1 MVDRPDRFVFPPFE
15 LDVRNCELRRDGV
28 VVKVPPQPFTG
39 LALLVRRAGTLV
51 TRQELRVEIWG
62 DDRHVDFDGGLNF
75 CIAQLR
81 DVLSDPAAKSHYIL
95 AVPRR
100 GYRFVADVQPMT
112 SARDVERWW
121 RKRPVRAGVAV
132 AAIAAAIA
140 VVLALRSESSPAAA
154 ELPSL
159 AAMQRYERGASGL
172 ADAAPRELHDRV
184 TFFEAAIREAPGYA
198 EAYAGLAAAHLL
210 LGNYRASAP
219 QEAYAS
225 AKAAAARAMAL
236 QPDLG
241 DAHAVYAAAIM
252 YFDWEWTG
260 AGQHLERAVAL
271 APSSPTAHYWFARY
285 LSATG
290 KHDRALHHARRTVEL
305 TPTSP
310 SAHTLLGTTAFYA
323 GRFDDAIAE
332 CEAAGALMREFE
344 PAHICRR
351 AALAERESEP
361 GFWRARLERLRDSAS
376 EEDCVLNAVAI
387 ASAEAHMGHHDAALE
402 WLERAANSRSDALV
416 FAAVHPALQRLRSEQ
431 RYTRVLQ
438 RIGLGAR
445 S

>member
-15 LDVRNCELRRDGV
+15 LDIRNCELRRDGV
-28 VVKVPPQPFTG
+28 VVNVPPQPFTA
-39 LALLVRRAGTLV
+39 LALLVRRAGMLV
-51 TRQELRVEIWG
+51 TREELRVEIWG

-81 DVLSDPAAKSHYIL
+81 EILSDPAAKSGYIV

-100 GYRFVADVQPMT
+100 GYRFVAAVRAVASEREIKGWWSSR
-112 SARDVERWW
+112 SAR
-121 RKRPVRAGVAV
+121 AAVAI
-132 AAIAAAIA
+132 AAIAAAVAI
-140 VVLALRSESSPAAA
+140 VFALRTDSSRAAA
-154 ELPSL
+154 DLPSL

-172 ADAAPRELHDRV
+172 ADASPRELQDRV

-210 LGNYRASAP
+210 LGNYRAVAP

-241 DAHAVYAAAIM
+241 DAHALYAAAIM
-252 YFDWEWTG
+252 YFDWEWTS

-290 KHDRALHHARRTVEL
+290 KHDRALQHARRTVEL

-310 SAHTLLGTTAFYA
+310 SARTLLGMTAFYA
-323 GRFDDAIAE
+323 GRFDEAVAE
-332 CEAAGALMREFE
+332 CGAAGGLMREFE
-344 PAHICRR
+344 PAHSCRR

-361 GFWRARLERLRDSAS
+361 GFWRARLGRLLDSAS
-376 EEDCVLNAVAI
+376 EEDCMFNAVAI
-387 ASAEAHMGHHDAALE
+387 ASAEAHMGHHGAALE
-402 WLERAANSRSDALV
+402 WLERAANYRSDALV
-416 FAAVHPALQRLRSEQ
+416 FAAVHPALQRLRSEE

>member
-15 LDVRNCELRRDGV
+15 LDARNCELRRDGV
-28 VVKVPPQPFTG
+28 VVKVPPQPFTA
-39 LALLVRRAGTLV
+39 LTLLVRRAGMLV
-51 TRQELRVEIWG
+51 TREELRAEIWG
-62 DDRHVDFDGGLNF
+62 DERHVDFDGGLNF

-81 DVLSDPAAKSHYIL
+81 EALSDPAAKSSYIA

-100 GYRFVADVQPMT
+100 GYRFVADVEVIAT
-112 SARDVERWW
+112 TRDVNRWW
-121 RKRPVRAGVAV
+121 SRRSARAGVALGAMV
-132 AAIAAAIA
+132 AAVAIVFAVRTDLSRAAAD
-140 VVLALRSESSPAAA
+140 
-154 ELPSL
+154 LPSL
-159 AAMQRYERGASGL
+159 AAVQRYERGASGL
-172 ADAAPRELHDRV
+172 ADASPRELQDRV
-184 TFFEAAIREAPGYA
+184 AFFEAAIRETPGYA

-210 LGNYRASAP
+210 LGNYRAVAP

-225 AKAAAARAMAL
+225 AKAAAARALAL
-236 QPDLG
+236 RPDLG

-252 YFDWEWTG
+252 YFDWEWSG
-260 AGQHLERAVAL
+260 AGDHLERAVAL

-290 KHDRALHHARRTVEL
+290 KHDRALQHARRTVEL

-310 SAHTLLGTTAFYA
+310 SARTLLGTTAFYA

-344 PAHICRR
+344 PAHMCRR
-351 AALAERESEP
+351 AVLAERESEP
-361 GFWRARLERLRDSAS
+361 GFWRARLERLRESAS

-402 WLERAANSRSDALV
+402 WLERAANSHSDVLV
-416 FAAVHPALQRLRSEQ
+416 FAAVHPALQRLRSEE

-438 RIGLGAR
+438 RVGLGAR